1 MDNRQTIEQDG
12 KRYVLAVTQA
22 RCVAVFL
29 RRFGCAPGEMIKS
42 GKLWLA
48 GPIPTKENKS

>member
-12 KRYVLAVTQA
+12 KRYILAVTRA
-22 RCVAVFL
+22 RSVAVFL
-29 RRFGCAPGEMIKS
+29 RRFGCAPGRTVRS

-48 GPIPTKENKS
+48 GPVPTKGTR